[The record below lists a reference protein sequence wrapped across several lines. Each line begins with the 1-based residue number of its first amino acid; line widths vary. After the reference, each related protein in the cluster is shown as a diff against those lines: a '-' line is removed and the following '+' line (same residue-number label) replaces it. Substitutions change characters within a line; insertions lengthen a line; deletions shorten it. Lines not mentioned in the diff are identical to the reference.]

1 MTMGNGVH
9 THTHAACSGSH
20 SWSQMHSVPQTHRV
34 AFTVPL
40 SRGEDFRP
48 LGLDDG
54 DDGDS
59 WSGVNRRHDI
69 HRYLHMSF
77 KQDPAVVMS
86 LRLISGWIHEPE
98 TCPQLH
104 ILPSTSHRRPLHS
117 LKLHLGYH
125 TIGLAG
131 GPAPWPVE
139 PMAC

>member
-1 MTMGNGVH
+1 M
-9 THTHAACSGSH
+9 HAACSGSH
-20 SWSQMHSVPQTHRV
+20 SWRQMHLVPQTHRV
-34 AFTVPL
+34 AFTVPV
-40 SRGEDFRP
+40 SRGKGFRP

-54 DDGDS
+54 DDDDGDS
-59 WSGVNRRHDI
+59 WSGVNRRRDI

-86 LRLISGWIHEPE
+86 LHLTSGWIHEPE

-104 ILPSTSHRRPLHS
+104 ILPSTSHRQPLHS